1 MTATIV
7 VCLGLLASSPDST
20 AAALIRQALECEARG
35 QEGERLLLLELA
47 VQADPASPTARGL
60 LGQVKF
66 DDLWLN
72 PDQAAG
78 REQSDDQRAALLAQY
93 EARRAA
99 IPDTVSAYWKLALW
113 CEQQGLKAES
123 IAHLTQVTRLDPENL
138 AAWQRLGCRLYHG
151 RWMNEEEIAAF
162 GADLQSQSL
171 ADRHWLPLLARWKT
185 WLRDPARRDE
195 ATRELSQVHD
205 PRAVSP
211 VVVMFSSTREWQ
223 SWAVYLLGR
232 IDSPQAAQA
241 LAKLAVTSQSSEI
254 REAAIRRLGSFEP
267 QAYVGLLIN
276 WIKQP
281 TRYEVERPAQGKAD
295 AVVQIDAPQARIERH
310 YRAVSVAPNAGSQP
324 VAANNP
330 NPQGA
335 GQLVSSRQVSRLLSN
350 GHYGLFNE
358 ETRMTTSTTGTGNVE
373 EAARAKAAVN
383 RRIAADLK
391 EIDLANNPIEETNVR
406 VLHAL
411 FELTGKALGTDQSAW
426 TSWWT
431 DQLGYHY
438 TPTQATSKPVVT
450 QEVSTPYVAPPP
462 PVIVV
467 TQTRVAAS
475 GHNCFAAGTPVHTRA
490 GLRAIEDLKI
500 GDQVLTQDTTSGAL
514 GFEPILAVLHNPPAT
529 VLRVEL
535 DSGDSIVATEIHRFW
550 QAGQGWKMT
559 RDLKPG
565 DRLRV
570 LGGTVKVAAVTRE
583 PRQLV
588 YNLEVARQRD
598 FFVGRQGALVHDATL
613 VPPVDHP
620 FDRQSGPEL
629 SLARP

>member
-1 MTATIV
+1 MSVSVV

-20 AAALIRQALECEARG
+20 AEALIRQALECEARG
-35 QEGERLLLLELA
+35 QDGERHRFLQLA
-47 VQADPASPTARGL
+47 VQAEPASSTARGL
-60 LGQVKF
+60 LGQVKVE
-66 DDLWLN
+66 DQWLN

-99 IPDTVSAYWKLALW
+99 IPDTAAAHWKLALW

-123 IAHLTQVTRLDPENL
+123 IAHLTQVTRLDPENR
-138 AAWQRLGCRLYHG
+138 AAWQRLGCRWYHG
-151 RWMNEEEIAAF
+151 RWMNAEQIAAL

-171 ADRHWLPLLARWKT
+171 ADRHWLPLLARWKA
-185 WLRDPARRDE
+185 WLLDPARRGE

-211 VVVMFSSTREWQ
+211 VVVVFDGAPRWQ
-223 SWAVYLLGR
+223 RWAVYVLGR
-232 IDSPQAAQA
+232 IDSPQSAQA
-241 LAKLAVTSQSSEI
+241 LAKLAVTGQSSET
-254 REAAIRRLGSFEP
+254 REAAIHRLRSFDP
-267 QAYVGLLIN
+267 RTYVGLLIN
-276 WIKQP
+276 WIKEP
-281 TRYEVERPAQGKAD
+281 TRYEIERPAQGNAE
-295 AVVQIDAPQARIERH
+295 AVVQIDDPQARIERH
-310 YRAVSVAPNAGSQP
+310 YRAVAVPPAGGSQP
-324 VAANNP
+324 VVAMNR
-330 NPQGA
+330 NPQGE
-335 GQLVSSRQVSRLLSN
+335 GQIVRSGQVSRLLSN

-358 ETRMTTSTTGTGNVE
+358 EVRIASTTGTAQG
-373 EAARAKAAVN
+373 ADRARAAV
-383 RRIAADLK
+383 RQRLAADLK
-391 EIDLANNPIEETNVR
+391 EIDQANIPIQETNIR

-411 FELTGKALGTDQSAW
+411 YQLTGKALGTDQSAW

-438 TPTQATSKPVVT
+438 SSTQASSKPLVI
-450 QEVSTPYVAPPP
+450 QEVSTPYVSPP

-467 TQTRVAAS
+467 TQTQVSTSHHA
-475 GHNCFAAGTPVHTRA
+475 CFGAGTPVHTRS

-514 GFEPILAVLHNPPAT
+514 GFEPIVTVFHNPPAT

-550 QAGQGWKMT
+550 KAGTGWRMS
-559 RDLKPG
+559 RELKPG

-570 LGGTVKVAAVTRE
+570 LGGTVKVVAVSLE

-588 YNLEVARQRD
+588 YNLEVARQGD
-598 FFVGRQGALVHDATL
+598 FFVGRRGALVHDATL
-613 VPPVDHP
+613 VSPVDHP
-620 FDRQSGPEL
+620 FDSQSSSVGVGAGF
-629 SLARP
+629 SR

>member
-1 MTATIV
+1 MSAYIV
-7 VCLGLLASSPDST
+7 VCLGLLTSSPDST
-20 AAALIRQALECEARG
+20 AEALIRQALECEARG
-35 QEGERLLLLELA
+35 QDGERHHFLELA

-60 LGQVKF
+60 LGQVKV
-66 DDLWLN
+66 DDQWLN

-99 IPDTVSAYWKLALW
+99 IPDTVSAHWKLALW

-123 IAHLTQVTRLDPENL
+123 IAHLTQVTRLDPENR
-138 AAWQRLGCRLYHG
+138 AAWQRLGCRSYHG
-151 RWMNEEEIAAF
+151 RWMNEEEIAAL

-171 ADRHWLPLLARWKT
+171 ADRHWLPLLARWKA
-185 WLRDPARRDE
+185 WLQDPARRDE

-211 VVVMFSSTREWQ
+211 VVVVFNGTPKWQ
-223 SWAVYLLGR
+223 RWAVYVLGR
-232 IDSPQAAQA
+232 IDSPQSAQA
-241 LAKLAVTSQSSEI
+241 LAKLTVTGQSSEI
-254 REAAIRRLGSFEP
+254 REAAIRRLGSFDP
-267 QAYVGLLIN
+267 QTYVGLLIN

-281 TRYEVERPAQGKAD
+281 TRYEIERPAQGKAE
-295 AVVQIDAPQARIERH
+295 AVVQIDDPQARIERH
-310 YRAVSVAPNAGSQP
+310 YRAVSVSPDTGSQP
-324 VAANNP
+324 VVAKNR
-330 NPQGA
+330 NPQGES
-335 GQLVSSRQVSRLLSN
+335 QVVRSRQVSRLLSN

-358 ETRMTTSTTGTGNVE
+358 ETRITTSTTGTGTAE
-373 EAARAKAAVN
+373 EADRARAAVS

-391 EIDLANNPIEETNVR
+391 EIDQANDPIQETNIR

-411 FELTGKALGTDQSAW
+411 YELTGKALGTDQPAW

-438 TPTQATSKPVVT
+438 TPTQASSKPLVI

-462 PVIVV
+462 VIVV
-467 TQTRVAAS
+467 TQTRVTT
-475 GHNCFAAGTPVHTRA
+475 GYHNCFAAGTPVHTRS

-500 GDQVLTQDTTSGAL
+500 GDQVLTQDTTTGVL
-514 GFEPILAVLHNPPAT
+514 GFEPILAVLHNPPSS

-535 DSGDSIVATEIHRFW
+535 DGGDSVVATEIHRLW

-559 RDLKPG
+559 RELKPG

-570 LGGTVKVAAVTRE
+570 LGGTVKVVAVSRE

-588 YNLEVARQRD
+588 YNLEVARKRD
-598 FFVGRQGALVHDATL
+598 FFVGRKGALVHDATL

-620 FDRQSGPEL
+620 FDRQSESEL
-629 SLARP
+629 TLARP

>member
-1 MTATIV
+1 MSACII

-35 QEGERLLLLELA
+35 QQGERRHFLELA

-60 LGQVKF
+60 LGQLKF

-78 REQSDDQRAALLAQY
+78 REQSDDQRAALLARY
-93 EARRAA
+93 EAKRAA
-99 IPDTVSAYWKLALW
+99 IPDTVSAHWKLAVW

-123 IAHLTQVTRLDPENL
+123 IAHLTQVTRLDPENR
-138 AAWQRLGCRLYHG
+138 AAWQRLGCRWYHG
-151 RWMNEEEIAAF
+151 RWMNEQEIAAL

-171 ADRHWLPLLARWKT
+171 ADQHWLPLLARWKT
-185 WLRDPARRDE
+185 WLQDPARRDE

-211 VVVMFSSTREWQ
+211 VVVVFNGTPEWQ
-223 SWAVYLLGR
+223 RWAVYLLGR
-232 IDSPQAAQA
+232 IDTPQAAQA
-241 LAKLAVTSQSSEI
+241 LAKLAVTGQGSEI
-254 REAAIRRLGSFEP
+254 RAAAIRRLGSFEP
-267 QAYVGLLIN
+267 RTYVGLLIN

-281 TRYEVERPAQGKAD
+281 TRYEIERPAQGKAD
-295 AVVQIDAPQARIERH
+295 AVVQIDGPQARIERH
-310 YRAVSVAPNAGSQP
+310 YRAVSVPPDAGSQP
-324 VAANNP
+324 VVDQR
-330 NPQGA
+330 NPQAEGR
-335 GQLVSSRQVSRLLSN
+335 LVSSRQVSRLLSN

-358 ETRMTTSTTGTGNVE
+358 ETRVTTSTTGTGTGRGVAE
-373 EAARAKAAVN
+373 EADRAKAAVN
-383 RRIAADLK
+383 RRIAADLQ
-391 EIDLANNPIEETNVR
+391 EIDQANYPIEETNSR
-406 VLHAL
+406 ILHAL
-411 FELTGKALGTDQSAW
+411 IQLTGKALGTDQSAW

-438 TPTQATSKPVVT
+438 TPTQATAKPVVT
-450 QEVSTPYVAPPP
+450 QEVSTPYVSPPP

-467 TQTRVAAS
+467 TQTRVITS
-475 GHNCFAAGTPVHTRA
+475 GHVCFGAGTPVHTRA

-514 GFEPILAVLHNPPAT
+514 GFEPILAVLHNPPST

-535 DSGDSIVATEIHRFW
+535 DSGDTIVATEIHRFW
-550 QAGQGWKMT
+550 QAGLGWTMT

-570 LGGTVKVAAVTRE
+570 LGGTVKVVAVSRE

-620 FDRQSGPEL
+620 FDRQSPI
-629 SLARP
+629 R